1 MLLRVSL
8 RNINPQADSLPMKKA
23 LQSVFD
29 FLLFSNIFMSLC
41 AVAQAL
47 VTFHLIGSK
56 PVLPVLGLL
65 FTSTL
70 GIYNF
75 CIIITRPK
83 SPQTSPYKRVRWFFA
98 HYRLMVTFTIVSLLS
113 LVPLFFL
120 ITIESKI
127 LLVFLGILSFAYGL
141 PLFAVGEQKF
151 GLRNIPGLK
160 PFLITLVWTMSCV
173 LFPILEAMHFH
184 AASVSMR
191 DTTILIAK
199 RFLFIGALTIPF
211 DIRDLFDDRKMNLKT
226 IPVVWGE
233 KNAYLFC
240 QVLLAG
246 YVVLLFIFRNNGF
259 SLDFFALTLTVFL
272 TGWLIFKSAWKKDE
286 YYYFFFMDGVL
297 ILQYVVLLAVNLIFK
312 GH

>member
-1 MLLRVSL
+1 
-8 RNINPQADSLPMKKA
+8 
-23 LQSVFD
+23 
-29 FLLFSNIFMSLC
+29 MSLC

-47 VTFHLIGSK
+47 LTFHLIGSK

-75 CIIITRPK
+75 CILITRPAK
-83 SPQTSPYKRVRWFFA
+83 PQRSPYRRVRWFFA

-113 LVPLFFL
+113 LIPLFFI
-120 ITIESKI
+120 ITTESKI
-127 LLVFLGILSFAYGL
+127 LLIFLSILSFGYGL
-141 PLFAVGEQKF
+141 PLFTVGEHKF

-173 LFPILEAMHFH
+173 LFPVLESMHNH
-184 AASVSMR
+184 LTDVSMR

-211 DIRDLFDDRKMNLKT
+211 DIRDLFDDRKMGLKT

-246 YVVLLFIFRNNGF
+246 YIVLMFLFRQNGF
-259 SLDFFALTLTVFL
+259 SLDFFALTLTMFL
-272 TGWLIFKSAWKKDE
+272 TGWLIFRSAWEKNE
-286 YYYFFFMDGVL
+286 YYYFLYMDGVL
-297 ILQYVVLLAVNLIFK
+297 ILQYVMVVAFSFLKYFF
-312 GH
+312 H

>member
-1 MLLRVSL
+1 
-8 RNINPQADSLPMKKA
+8 MKKL
-23 LQSVFD
+23 LQPVLD

-47 VTFHLIGSK
+47 LTFHLIGSK
-56 PVLPVLGLL
+56 PVFPVLGLL

-75 CIIITRPK
+75 CILITRPAK
-83 SPQTSPYKRVRWFFA
+83 PQRSPYRRVRWFFA

-113 LVPLFFL
+113 LIPLFFI
-120 ITIESKI
+120 ITTESKI
-127 LLVFLGILSFAYGL
+127 LLIFLSVLSFGYGL
-141 PLFAVGEQKF
+141 PLFSVGDHKF

-173 LFPILEAMHFH
+173 LFPVLESMHNH
-184 AASVSMR
+184 LTDISMR

-211 DIRDLFDDRKMNLKT
+211 DIRDLFDDRKVGLKT

-246 YVVLLFIFRNNGF
+246 YIVLMFLFRQNGF
-259 SLDFFALTLTVFL
+259 SLDFFALTLTMFL
-272 TGWLIFKSAWKKDE
+272 TGWLIFKSAWEKNE
-286 YYYFFFMDGVL
+286 YYYFFYMDGVL
-297 ILQYVVLLAVNLIFK
+297 ILQYVMVVVFSSFK
-312 GH
+312 YFLH